1 MLMYS
6 NTNAI
11 QIYPNQIVGIFMR
24 MHDYIC
30 MCVLILDFF
39 VYKISNKGNYLP
51 LNQ

>member
-1 MLMYS
+1 MYS

-11 QIYPNQIVGIFMR
+11 KIYIDQIVGMSMR

-30 MCVLILDFF
+30 MRVLIPNFF